1 VPPSPADAVP
11 QTDPRMPGLA
21 MAAGALGILGAVPP
35 LFVAVLAVML
45 GGLDADTGP
54 DPWTY
59 LLLVAPV
66 VQLAGALWLLLR
78 RGWLPLVLSV
88 LPVTVLTGA
97 VVVTATREDVG
108 SPAWPLVL
116 VVLPVLAAALALT
129 PRVRRWTA
137 GRPRRA
143 PVASG

>member
-45 GGLDADTGP
+45 GGLNADTGP

-88 LPVTVLTGA
+88 LPVAVLTGA

>member
-1 VPPSPADAVP
+1 MPPTPADAVP
-11 QTDPRMPGLA
+11 PADPRMPGLA
-21 MAAGALGILGAVPP
+21 MAAGVLGILGAVPP

-88 LPVTVLTGA
+88 LPVAVLTGA
-97 VVVTATREDVG
+97 VVVTATREDAG

-116 VVLPVLAAALALT
+116 VALPLLAAALALT

-137 GRPRRA
+137 GRPRRTTA
-143 PVASG
+143 ASR

>member
-1 VPPSPADAVP
+1 MDAVP
-11 QTDPRMPGLA
+11 PPDPRIPGPA
-21 MAAGALGILGAVPP
+21 IAAGALGILGAVPP

-45 GGLDADTGP
+45 GGLNADTGP

-78 RGWLPLVLSV
+78 RGWLPLVVSV
-88 LPVTVLTGA
+88 LPVAVLTGA
-97 VVVTATREDVG
+97 VVVVAAREDAG
-108 SPAWPLVL
+108 NPAWPLVL
-116 VVLPVLAAALALT
+116 VALPVLAGALALT

-143 PVASG
+143 SAAAR